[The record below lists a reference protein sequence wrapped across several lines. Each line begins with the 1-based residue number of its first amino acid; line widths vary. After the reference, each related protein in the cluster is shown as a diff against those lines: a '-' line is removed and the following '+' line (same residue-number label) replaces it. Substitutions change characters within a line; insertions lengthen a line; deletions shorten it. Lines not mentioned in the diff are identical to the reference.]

1 MACMG
6 RTSRSRRPCARG
18 EVLCTEPGK
27 SHPCPDRQAGP
38 VHEGNSRT
46 MNMHADENSDGVIVP
61 EKRPNKEGLPSAEAV
76 EGRTP
81 PKGNGGET
89 AAARTLRRGTASN
102 GLIAV
107 RRAARQS
114 KSGRFTALLHHI
126 TTDLLKQSYLS
137 LERDSAPG
145 IDGVTWQAYGENLEE
160 KLKELHDKVH
170 QGSYR
175 AHPARRTYIPKADG
189 SKRPLSILCL
199 EDKIVQQAVATVLE
213 AIYEEDFLGFSYG
226 FRPGRGQHDALD
238 ALHVGIL
245 RKRVNWVLDADIRGF
260 YDAMSHAWII
270 RFLEHRIAD
279 KRILRLI
286 AKWLKVGIIEDGRVT
301 RSQVGAPQG
310 AVISPTLA
318 NVYLHY
324 VNDLWVQRWRRT
336 KATGDVI
343 VVRYADDQIVGFE
356 HEHEAKA
363 FLHDLHERMRAFEL
377 ALHPDK
383 TRLIRFGRHAAKQ
396 RERRGEGKPETF
408 DFLGFTHFCTRSRK
422 WGSFVI
428 GRKTIKK
435 RMRAKLKAIKMELRQ
450 RMHDPIATTGS
461 WVKQVLQGH
470 LNYYA
475 VSGNHPSL
483 WWFCNQVRRCWLQSL
498 KRRSQK
504 AYLSWERFI
513 RLVDRFFPPIK
524 VLHPLPLHR
533 FDAQNPREEPG
544 ALAAH

>member
-1 MACMG
+1 
-6 RTSRSRRPCARG
+6 
-18 EVLCTEPGK
+18 
-27 SHPCPDRQAGP
+27 
-38 VHEGNSRT
+38 

-76 EGRTP
+76 EGRTSP
-81 PKGNGGET
+81 EGNGGKT
-89 AAARTLRRGTASN
+89 AAARTLRRDTASN
-102 GLIAV
+102 GLDAV

-114 KSGRFTALLHHI
+114 KSVRFTALLHHI
-126 TTDLLKQSYLS
+126 TVDLLTRSYLA

-145 IDGVTWQAYGENLEE
+145 FDGVTWQAYGENLEE
-160 KLKELHDKVH
+160 KLTELHDRIHK
-170 QGSYR
+170 GSYR
-175 AHPARRTYIPKADG
+175 ARPARRTYIPKADG
-189 SKRPLSILCL
+189 SQRPLAILCL
-199 EDKIVQQAVATVLE
+199 EDKVVQQAVATVLE
-213 AIYEEDFLGFSYG
+213 AIYEEDFVGFSYG

-301 RSQVGAPQG
+301 RSQCGAPQG

-324 VNDLWVQRWRRT
+324 VYDLWVQRWRRT
-336 KATGDVI
+336 KANGDVI
-343 VVRYADDQIVGFE
+343 VVRFADDTIVGFE
-356 HEHEAKA
+356 HEHQAKA
-363 FLHDLHERMRAFEL
+363 FLHDLHERMRSFEL

-396 RERRGEGKPETF
+396 REMRGEGKPETF

-435 RMRAKLKAIKMELRQ
+435 RMRAKLKAIKMELRKS
-450 RMHDPIATTGS
+450 MHDPIAKTGA
-461 WVKQVLQGH
+461 WVKQMLQGH
-470 LNYYA
+470 LNYFA
-475 VSGNHPSL
+475 VSGNHPSM
-483 WWFCNQVRRCWLQSL
+483 WWFCNQVRWLWLKSL
-498 KRRSQK
+498 RRRSQN
-504 AYLSWERFI
+504 ARLSWERFL

-533 FDAQNPREEPG
+533 FDANTRGRSPVR
-544 ALAAH
+544 